1 MSGEAYPPAETAE
14 LVGHSAQAAM
24 LADAAASGR
33 LHHAWLV
40 FGPSGIG
47 KATLALRFLRWLLAG
62 RPAGGPAPL
71 YVPEDHPTFRRI
83 AAGAHP
89 DLRILAPEAGEK
101 GVKRIIRV
109 EEARAIVRF
118 LSLTPA
124 EGGWRGVLVDE
135 AEAMN
140 AEAQN
145 ALLKTLEEPPARA
158 VLMLTSH
165 APDRL
170 LPTIRSRC
178 RRLELFPLPEAE
190 MTTLLARLLPGLPEA
205 ERVRLAALADGSP
218 GQALRLAEA
227 EGLAMAEEVEKVLTR
242 RPTVADRHALAERL
256 AAKRDG
262 SAFLLFLSLLR
273 RRVARAVAAA
283 ARGEG
288 AEAWLGARPLAEWAG
303 LWDTLGRIAAET
315 EALNLDRK
323 QAVLTSLDLLAPGTD
338 RP

>member
-1 MSGEAYPPAETAE
+1 MSEGFAPSQTSE
-14 LVGHSAQAAM
+14 LVGHAAQAMM
-24 LADAAASGR
+24 LRDAASGGR
-33 LHHAWLV
+33 LHHAWLIA
-40 FGPSGIG
+40 GPEGVG
-47 KATLALRFLRWLLAG
+47 KATLGVRFLRWLLAG
-62 RPAGGPAPL
+62 RPAGSAPL
-71 YVPEDHPTFRRI
+71 HVPEQHPVFRRI

-89 DLRILAPEAGEK
+89 DLRVLSPEAGEK

-109 EEARAIVRF
+109 EDARALPRF

-145 ALLKTLEEPPARA
+145 ALLKTLEEPPPRA
-158 VLMLTSH
+158 VLVLTSH

-178 RRLELFPLPEAE
+178 RRLDLFPLPEAE
-190 MTTLLARLLPGLPEA
+190 VASLLERLLPDLPAAERPRLARL
-205 ERVRLAALADGSP
+205 ADGAP
-218 GQALRLAEA
+218 GRALRLAEG
-227 EGLAMAEEVEKVLTR
+227 EGLAAAEEVERVLGG
-242 RPTVADRHALAERL
+242 PLPVVERHALAERL
-256 AAKRDG
+256 AGKRDG
-262 SAFLLFLSLLR
+262 SSFVLFVALLR
-273 RRVARAVAAA
+273 RRMAHALSAA
-283 ARGEG
+283 ARGQGVTEPWV
-288 AEAWLGARPLAEWAG
+288 AARPLAEWAG
-303 LWDTLGRIAAET
+303 LWETLGRIAAET

>member
-1 MSGEAYPPAETAE
+1 MSEGYAPAQIAE
-14 LVGHSAQAAM
+14 LVGHAAQAAM
-24 LADAAASGR
+24 LAEAASGGR
-33 LHHAWLV
+33 LHHAWLIS
-40 FGPSGIG
+40 GPEGVG

-62 RPAGGPAPL
+62 RPAGGAPL
-71 YVPEDHPTFRRI
+71 AVPETSPVFRRI

-89 DLRILAPEAGEK
+89 DLRVLAPEAGEK

-109 EEARAIVRF
+109 EDARALPRF

-158 VLMLTSH
+158 VLVLTSH

-190 MTTLLARLLPGLPEA
+190 VAAVLTRLLPDTPAA
-205 ERVRLAALADGSP
+205 ERGRLAALADGAP
-218 GQALRLAEA
+218 GRALRLAEG
-227 EGLAMAEEVEKVLTR
+227 EGLAAEAEVERVLAA
-242 RPTVADRHALAERL
+242 PLSAAERHALADRL

-262 SAFLLFLSLLR
+262 SAFVLFVALLR
-273 RRVARAVAAA
+273 RRLARGLAAA
-283 ARGEG
+283 ARGQG
-288 AEAWLGARPLAEWAG
+288 AEPWVAARPLAEWAG
-303 LWDTLGRIAAET
+303 LWDTLGRTAAET

-323 QAVLTSLDLLAPGTD
+323 QAVLTSLELLAPGTD

>member
-1 MSGEAYPPAETAE
+1 MTEGYAPAQAME
-14 LVGHSAQAAM
+14 LVGHAPQAAM
-24 LADAAASGR
+24 LAEAAAGGR
-33 LHHAWLV
+33 LHHAWLIS
-40 FGPSGIG
+40 GPEGVG
-47 KATLALRFLRWLLAG
+47 KATLGLRFLRWLLAG
-62 RPAGGPAPL
+62 RPVGPVPL
-71 YVPEDHPTFRRI
+71 HVPETHPVFRRI

-89 DLRILAPEAGEK
+89 DLRVLAPEAGEK
-101 GVKRIIRV
+101 GVKRITRV
-109 EEARAIVRF
+109 EDARALPRF

-158 VLMLTSH
+158 VLVLTSH

-190 MTTLLARLLPGLPEA
+190 VAALLARLLPEMPGA
-205 ERVRLAALADGSP
+205 DRARLAALADGAP
-218 GQALRLAEA
+218 GRALRLADGD
-227 EGLAMAEEVEKVLTR
+227 GLAAAEEVSRVLGA
-242 RPTVADRHALAERL
+242 PMPAAERHALADRL
-256 AAKRDG
+256 ASKRDG
-262 SAFLLFLSLLR
+262 SAFVLFVALLR
-273 RRVARAVAAA
+273 RRVARGVAAA

-288 AEAWLGARPLAEWAG
+288 AEPWIAARPLAEWAG

-323 QAVLTSLDLLAPGTD
+323 QAVLTSLELLAPGTD

>member
-1 MSGEAYPPAETAE
+1 MTEGYAPAQAME
-14 LVGHSAQAAM
+14 LVGHAPQAAV
-24 LADAAASGR
+24 LAEAVAGGR
-33 LHHAWLV
+33 LHHAWLIS
-40 FGPSGIG
+40 GPEGVG
-47 KATLALRFLRWLLAG
+47 KATLGLRFLRWLLAG
-62 RPAGGPAPL
+62 RPAGPAPL
-71 YVPEDHPTFRRI
+71 HVPEGDPVFRRI

-89 DLRILAPEAGEK
+89 DLRVLAPEAGEK

-109 EEARAIVRF
+109 EDARALPRF

-158 VLMLTSH
+158 VLVLTSH

-190 MTTLLARLLPGLPEA
+190 VAALLARLLPDTGA
-205 ERVRLAALADGSP
+205 ADRSRLATLADGAP
-218 GQALRLAEA
+218 GRALRLADGDGLSAA
-227 EGLAMAEEVEKVLTR
+227 EDVARVLGAPLPAAE
-242 RPTVADRHALAERL
+242 RHALADRL

-262 SAFLLFLSLLR
+262 SAFVLFVALLR
-273 RRVARAVAAA
+273 RRVARGVAAA

-288 AEAWLGARPLAEWAG
+288 AEPWVAARPLAEWAG

-323 QAVLTSLDLLAPGTD
+323 QAVLTSLELLAPGTD

>member
-1 MSGEAYPPAETAE
+1 VLAE
-14 LVGHSAQAAM
+14 
-24 LADAAASGR
+24 AAAGGR
-33 LHHAWLV
+33 LHHAWLIS
-40 FGPSGIG
+40 GPEGVG

-62 RPAGGPAPL
+62 RPAGRAPL
-71 YVPEDHPTFRRI
+71 AVPETHPVFRRI

-89 DLRILAPEAGEK
+89 DLRVLAPEAGEK

-109 EEARAIVRF
+109 EDARAVARF

-140 AEAQN
+140 PEAQN

-158 VLMLTSH
+158 VLVLTSH

-178 RRLELFPLPEAE
+178 RRLDLFPLPETEVAS
-190 MTTLLARLLPGLPEA
+190 LLERLLPGLPA
-205 ERVRLAALADGSP
+205 PERARLAALADGAP
-218 GQALRLAEA
+218 GRALRLADG
-227 EGLAMAEEVEKVLTR
+227 EGLAAAEEVERVLAA
-242 RPTVADRHALAERL
+242 PLAVAERHALADRL

-262 SAFLLFLSLLR
+262 AAFVLFMALLR
-273 RRVARAVAAA
+273 RRLARALSAA
-283 ARGEG
+283 ARGQG
-288 AEAWLGARPLAEWAG
+288 AEDWLMARPLAEWAG

-315 EALNLDRK
+315 ETLNLDRK

>member
-1 MSGEAYPPAETAE
+1 MSEGFAPAQTDE
-14 LVGHSAQAAM
+14 LVGHAAQAAM
-24 LADAAASGR
+24 LAEAASGGR
-33 LHHAWLV
+33 LHHAWLIS
-40 FGPSGIG
+40 GPEGVG

-62 RPAGGPAPL
+62 RPPGGPAPL
-71 YVPEDHPTFRRI
+71 YVPQTHPAFRRI

-89 DLRILAPEAGEK
+89 DLRVLSPEAGER

-109 EEARAIVRF
+109 EDARAVPRF

-145 ALLKTLEEPPARA
+145 ALLKTLEEPPPRS
-158 VLMLTSH
+158 VLVLTSH

-190 MTTLLARLLPGLPEA
+190 VAAMLERLLPEMPA
-205 ERVRLAALADGSP
+205 DERARLAALADGAP
-218 GQALRLAEA
+218 GRALRLAEG
-227 EGLAMAEEVEKVLTR
+227 EGLAAAEEVERVLAA
-242 RPTVADRHALAERL
+242 PLPAAERHALAERM

-262 SAFLLFLSLLR
+262 SAFVLFAALLR
-273 RRVARAVAAA
+273 RRIARAVAAA
-283 ARGEG
+283 ARGQG
-288 AEAWLGARPLAEWAG
+288 AEPWLAARPLAEWAG